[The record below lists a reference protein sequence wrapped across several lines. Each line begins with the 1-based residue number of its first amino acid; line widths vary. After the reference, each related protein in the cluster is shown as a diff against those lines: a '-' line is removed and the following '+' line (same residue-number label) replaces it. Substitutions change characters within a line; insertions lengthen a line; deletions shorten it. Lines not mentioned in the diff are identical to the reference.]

1 MFKQSTTNEEN
12 TMQNEN
18 EIFEAIANEFHG
30 NNDCA
35 DFNENDFC
43 DDDSG
48 CIETN
53 DCWDLD
59 TIEELLNA

>member
-1 MFKQSTTNEEN
+1 
-12 TMQNEN
+12 MQNEN